1 MYFFTA
7 LDPNY
12 RIKGSRDPLGFQS
25 LWAAAGHRAVKHLST
40 VSSNLRDF
48 MILCYGIYLFNDR
61 DPKGFM
67 PFFLKFEQMCAYA
80 RLIHNKERSFNG
92 TDFVSKKAAE
102 GKFYISMRDTI
113 LTNQRVY
120 GVYGKYIRP
129 LRDMKITSDE
139 RFAKVMENALSKTD
153 KTALMNLLQ
162 PLLEGKETRQT
173 LTADDLT
180 PVAELLRTITED
192 ERALYRE
199 YILRVPTDESHPQ
212 NNLYDVVNQNREI
225 VELNFQL
232 HPIIQSLLSQPQTN
246 DDLRQALINIEN
258 TDKVLHPLNLIFT
271 HLLSKP
277 RWTIDEIL
285 SESILKELPGK
296 VDHIF
301 LDDTMMR
308 LNDMLGMP
316 AIDLC
321 KEIIK
326 RNGEV
331 SKSRGNKA
339 WIEDEKNTFKILYG
353 ENGRKI
359 SEINNENSYEF
370 PYFLNNYLGLF
381 RQIEMK

>member
-1 MYFFTA
+1 MYYFSA

-25 LWAAAGHRAVKHLST
+25 LWASAGHRAVKHLST

-48 MILCYGIYLFNDR
+48 MILCYGIYLYGER

-67 PFFLKFEQMCAYA
+67 PFFMKFEQLCAYA

-139 RFAKVMENALSKTD
+139 RFAPIMENALSKTD
-153 KTALMNLLQ
+153 KSALINLLQ
-162 PLLEGKETRQT
+162 PLLEGKETRLT
-173 LTADDLT
+173 LNAEDLT
-180 PVAELLRTITED
+180 PVAELLRTLTED
-192 ERALYRE
+192 ERTLYRD

-212 NNLYDVVNQNREI
+212 NNLYDVVNQNQEI
-225 VELNFQL
+225 LTINFQL
-232 HPIIQSLLSQPQTN
+232 HPIIQSLLSKPQTS
-246 DDLRQALINIEN
+246 DELRQALINIEN

-277 RWTIDEIL
+277 RWTNNEIL
-285 SESILKELPGK
+285 SEPILKELPGK
-296 VDHIF
+296 VDYIF
-301 LDDTMMR
+301 LDDTLTR
-308 LNDMLGMP
+308 LNNMLGMS
-316 AIDLC
+316 AVDLC

-326 RNGEV
+326 RNEEV

-359 SEINNENSYEF
+359 TEINNENSYEF

-381 RQIEMK
+381 KQIEMK